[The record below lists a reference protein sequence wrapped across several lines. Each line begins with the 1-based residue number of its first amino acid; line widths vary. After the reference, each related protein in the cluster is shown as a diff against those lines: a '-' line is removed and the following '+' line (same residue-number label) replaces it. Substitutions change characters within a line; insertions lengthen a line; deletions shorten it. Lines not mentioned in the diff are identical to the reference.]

1 MKGMLGLLLLGGCDD
16 APPVAT
22 GMGELLGIGDSYQD
36 IHEDADIVEVA
47 ARTLG
52 RTVENVSVGG
62 ETMFGDH
69 DTSIPNQY
77 RAGEY
82 GWVVATGGGNDLG
95 TCQCGVDCTPVVDGL
110 ISTDGA
116 TGAIPALIDRIVG
129 DGTGV
134 VWVGYMRPAPM
145 RRRSPIVWGRWT
157 CCGSGW
163 RWSTG
168 DSARW
173 CSWDGVDIGTGAEA
187 ELYAED
193 GYHTSE
199 EGSAQ
204 LGALVASAI
213 QEAEAAR

>member
-36 IHEDADIVEVA
+36 I
-47 ARTLG
+47 
-52 RTVENVSVGG
+52 
-62 ETMFGDH
+62 
-69 DTSIPNQY
+69 
-77 RAGEY
+77 
-82 GWVVATGGGNDLG
+82 
-95 TCQCGVDCTPVVDGL
+95 
-110 ISTDGA
+110 
-116 TGAIPALIDRIVG
+116 VG

-134 VWVGYMRPAPM
+134 VWVGYMRPRPDAEAFADCVGEM
-145 RRRSPIVWGRWT
+145 DVLRERLALVDGRL
-157 CCGSGW
+157 GEMVFV
-163 RWSTG
+163 
-168 DSARW
+168 
-173 CSWDGVDIGTGAEA
+173 DGVDIGTGAEA